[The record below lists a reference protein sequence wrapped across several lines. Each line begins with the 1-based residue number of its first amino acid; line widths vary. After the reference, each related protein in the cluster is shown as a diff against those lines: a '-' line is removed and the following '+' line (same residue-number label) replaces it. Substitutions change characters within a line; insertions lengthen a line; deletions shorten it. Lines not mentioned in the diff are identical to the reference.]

1 MDQPLW
7 KNAIWRPLYIVVFI
21 VQKGYYSIQNVTKP
35 FFSAYFAEKER
46 LKKRQIF
53 DEKHG
58 LTPWDKWKFG
68 DCFALMFLEK
78 VAKLAFSL
86 RDQLVNGWCQKP
98 WTNPFGKMRILR
110 SFILMFLWARKGSFL
125 FRTSRNTFARPIWL
139 KKKIKKCH
147 IFVRYHDDVLI
158 VQKGTFSIQNSF

>member
-110 SFILMFLWARKGSFL
+110 SFILMFLWARKGKFFIQNLTKHFCSAYL
-125 FRTSRNTFARPIWL
+125 A
-139 KKKIKKCH
+139 KKKDKEMSHFCPIP
-147 IFVRYHDDVLI
+147 
-158 VQKGTFSIQNSF
+158 